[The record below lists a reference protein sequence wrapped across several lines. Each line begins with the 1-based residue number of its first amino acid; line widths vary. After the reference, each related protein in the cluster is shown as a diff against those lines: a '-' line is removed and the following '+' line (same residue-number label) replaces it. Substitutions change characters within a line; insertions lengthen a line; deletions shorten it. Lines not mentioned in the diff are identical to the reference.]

1 MTICFIYSAYL
12 PERAERN
19 KDFEIDDLLPWSE
32 KNEVVVLGSVSAGN
46 HGFFCTGRLAFPF
59 PLPYFIVLC

>member
-32 KNEVVVLGSVSAGN
+32 EMKPWFSA
-46 HGFFCTGRLAFPF
+46 
-59 PLPYFIVLC
+59 V